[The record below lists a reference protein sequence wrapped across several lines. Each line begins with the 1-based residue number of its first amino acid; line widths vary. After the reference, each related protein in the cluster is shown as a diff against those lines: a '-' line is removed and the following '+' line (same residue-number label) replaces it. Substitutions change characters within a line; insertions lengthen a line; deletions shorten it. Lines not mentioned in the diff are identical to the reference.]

1 MSLDQHETAAKPVRR
16 RVLVVEDEY
25 LVAMLVEEMLEGLG
39 YEVAQVAA
47 TLEAAL
53 NAATNASFDVAIL
66 DINLNGNPSAPVA
79 EVLTTRGIPFIF
91 ATGYG
96 AAGLDNRYVS
106 TPTLQKPFYEDDLKR
121 LLGVIFEQA

>member
-1 MSLDQHETAAKPVRR
+1 MTIDDNAPASKPARR

-53 NAATNASFDVAIL
+53 TAAQNSAIDVAVL
-66 DINLNGNPSAPVA
+66 DVNLSGKHSGPVA
-79 EVLTTRGIPFIF
+79 EALAARGIPFAF

-96 AAGLDNRYVS
+96 AAGLEGRYADA
-106 TPTLQKPFYEDDLKR
+106 PTLQKPFYEDDLKR
-121 LLGVIFEQA
+121 VLAALIERA